1 MQNSKKL
8 YEWLD
13 YWRQV
18 YYQPSVAASTYE
30 INEFYV
36 RIIKRWFPDLTL
48 EKIRPLDCQQFLNR
62 LHQEQ
67 YAKASIKKCITILNK
82 AFSRAVT
89 DKLIESSP
97 MVNLTTPKAPT
108 KKVSA
113 LTQKEQVAMETYCK
127 NTLYGDFILFMLNTG
142 LRVGE
147 MIALK
152 WSDYD
157 EAARVI
163 YIRKSKS
170 ESGIREVPL
179 VQKAYEIINAQKK
192 SEKDNF
198 IFRNKHDN
206 PISYASM
213 KKCYEKLRKKTG
225 INDFTNHVCRHSLAT
240 RLTERGANPKC
251 VAGILGHKK
260 VEYALNIYTDME
272 AQALKKEIY
281 LLDDECSKR
290 FSPAEGALITC
301 VKFIYEQCGNN
312 VPPEIQKIYQ
322 QVSLKN

>member
-1 MQNSKKL
+1 MRNSKRF

-147 MIALK
+147 MIFPCGFHCAPVDFSIADSLFH
-152 WSDYD
+152 
-157 EAARVI
+157 A
-163 YIRKSKS
+163 SKAWA
-170 ESGIREVPL
+170 I
-179 VQKAYEIINAQKK
+179 K
-192 SEKDNF
+192 
-198 IFRNKHDN
+198 RN
-206 PISYASM
+206 
-213 KKCYEKLRKKTG
+213 
-225 INDFTNHVCRHSLAT
+225 
-240 RLTERGANPKC
+240 
-251 VAGILGHKK
+251 AGISVIHKRVAK
-260 VEYALNIYTDME
+260 LQLRMLSYVFFAY
-272 AQALKKEIY
+272 
-281 LLDDECSKR
+281 
-290 FSPAEGALITC
+290 
-301 VKFIYEQCGNN
+301 
-312 VPPEIQKIYQ
+312 
-322 QVSLKN
+322 